1 MSTELIKAQVS
12 DNERIAAELVVAS
25 PESQREAVTLLSNAN
40 KLADKITAEKEKITK
55 PLNAALQAERAR
67 WKPLE
72 LSLANIVST
81 LKTKML
87 AYEKQ
92 VAEKQALDQKR
103 VMARVEKGTMKV
115 ETAVSKL
122 SDVVASDSSVTT
134 ESGMIQYATV
144 KKLYIVDASLIPREF
159 LEVNESKVRDAL
171 KSGVVVPG
179 AELREEKTIKNFR

>member
-1 MSTELIKAQVS
+1 MSTEIIKAQVS
-12 DNERIAAELVVAS
+12 DNERIAIEHVVNS
-25 PESQREAVTLLSNAN
+25 PETQREAVTLLSNAN
-40 KLADKITAEKEKITK
+40 KLSDKITAEKEKITK

-72 LSLANIVST
+72 TSIANIVSN

-87 AYEKQ
+87 SYEKQ
-92 VAEKQALDQKR
+92 VAAEQAKKQAQI
-103 VMARVEKGTMKV
+103 MARVEKGTMKV

-134 ESGMIQYATV
+134 ESGMIQYAIV
-144 KKLYIVDASLIPREF
+144 KKLYIVDAELIPRAY
-159 LEVNESKVRDAL
+159 LEVNEVRVREAL

>member
-40 KLADKITAEKEKITK
+40 KLSDKITAEKEKITK

-72 LSLANIVST
+72 TSLACIVST

-92 VAEKQALDQKR
+92 VSEEQAKKEAQI
-103 VMARVEKGTMKV
+103 MARVENGTMKV
-115 ETAVSKL
+115 ETAVAKL

-134 ESGMIQYATV
+134 ESGMIQYAIV
-144 KKLYIVDASLIPREF
+144 KKLYIVDAALIPREF

>member
-12 DNERIAAELVVAS
+12 DNERIATELVVSS

-72 LSLANIVST
+72 TSLSTIVST

-92 VAEKQALDQKR
+92 VSEEQAKKEAQI
-103 VMARVEKGTMKV
+103 MARVEKGTIKV
-115 ETAVSKL
+115 STAAAKL

-134 ESGMIQYATV
+134 ESGMIQYAIV